1 MLRDLDIV
9 CFANDWSADPT
20 SKHHLMRRLAA
31 TNRILWVEA
40 AGMRAPS
47 LRRPG
52 DLHRLLGKARAM
64 WRRPRQV
71 LPTLYVYSPP
81 VLPFPA
87 SRLARAINRL
97 IYPAVVRRQ
106 LRRLGLSSAPV
117 LWTFTP
123 HVAPYLAGLERR
135 LLIYHCVDRWS
146 AFADYDGALMDRW
159 EAELCAR
166 ADVVFASAAD
176 LVERCRRWS
185 ERVHYIPHGVDHAHF
200 ARALDA
206 GPLPDE
212 LRAIPEPRIGF
223 FGLIHEWIDLP
234 LLAALADRAPYSF
247 VLIGEAKVDL
257 GDLTARPNVF
267 HLGRRSYDS
276 LPDYCRGFHAA
287 IVPFRTNEL
296 TRSVNPV
303 KLREYAAAGL
313 PVVSSDLPEVR
324 RCVDVASCADG
335 LDAWL
340 AELER
345 AVARGRE
352 PRERRAQSAR
362 VREQDWAAIC
372 SEISRIIRT
381 LSAAGTPVR

>member
-1 MLRDLDIV
+1 
-9 CFANDWSADPT
+9 
-20 SKHHLMRRLAA
+20 
-31 TNRILWVEA
+31 
-40 AGMRAPS
+40 
-47 LRRPG
+47 
-52 DLHRLLGKARAM
+52 
-64 WRRPRQV
+64 
-71 LPTLYVYSPP
+71 
-81 VLPFPA
+81 
-87 SRLARAINRL
+87 
-97 IYPAVVRRQ
+97 
-106 LRRLGLSSAPV
+106 
-117 LWTFTP
+117 
-123 HVAPYLAGLERR
+123 
-135 LLIYHCVDRWS
+135 
-146 AFADYDGALMDRW
+146 
-159 EAELCAR
+159 
-166 ADVVFASAAD
+166 
-176 LVERCRRWS
+176 VERCRRWS